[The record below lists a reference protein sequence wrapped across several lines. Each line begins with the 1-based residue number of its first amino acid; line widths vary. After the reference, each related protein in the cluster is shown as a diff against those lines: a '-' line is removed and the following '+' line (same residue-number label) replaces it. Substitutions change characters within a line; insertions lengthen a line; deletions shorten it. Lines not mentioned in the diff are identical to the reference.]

1 MLRAIIIDDEYNGVR
16 SLELLIQKFI
26 QDVKV
31 VASSTNPVE
40 GIELINDYRPEIVF
54 LDINM
59 PVLNGFQ
66 LLDNIEYKDFHL
78 IFTTAYQEHG
88 LQAIKRNAL
97 DYLLKPVSIDELR
110 TAIARIKKKVEEA
123 KQPAD
128 LKELFDTLRS
138 MQQQRVAFPTRTS
151 IELVPSS
158 DIMYLEAQSNNCIVV
173 LTNGVQHQVLKSL
186 KDYEEILCK
195 PGSNFFRLHNSF
207 IVNIDY
213 AGRYVREDGGSIIM
227 SNKKEI
233 PVSKTKKN
241 DLMVLLRK
249 FQME

>member
-88 LQAIKRNAL
+88 LQTIKRNAL

-123 KQPAD
+123 KQPSD

-158 DIMYLEAQSNNCIVV
+158 EIMYLEAQSNNCIVV

-241 DLMVLLRK
+241 DLMLLLRK